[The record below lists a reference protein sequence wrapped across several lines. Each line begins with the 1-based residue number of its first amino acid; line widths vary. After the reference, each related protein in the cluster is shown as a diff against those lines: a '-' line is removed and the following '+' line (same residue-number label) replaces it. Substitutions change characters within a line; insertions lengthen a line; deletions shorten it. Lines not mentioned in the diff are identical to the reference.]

1 MGISYGDWLALNN
14 KLDAILILLSGL
26 ASNIAALTLKQEQA
40 MTDLTALTVEVARNT
55 EVDTSAIAL
64 LTGLAA
70 QIEALKTD
78 PAALQ
83 ALADTMRGSS
93 DALAAAVLANTPVA
107 PV

>member
-1 MGISYGDWLALNN
+1 
-14 KLDAILILLSGL
+14 
-26 ASNIAALTLKQEQA
+26 

-55 EVDTSAIAL
+55 TVDESAIAL

-93 DALAAAVLANTPVA
+93 DALAAAVLANTPAA